1 MTTNLNDCFVTA
13 KKLDDKGKKHKGL
26 LLVRKDQKMSEAYL
40 EKAKVNLML
49 CPDFKKK
56 RIDYMIEEAWYYT
69 LYYCALAILSKF
81 AIQTR
86 SQRCTALFLRYV
98 KEKGLIV
105 LSDDFIDQITVHGDK
120 EETSAVDER
129 EEARYGA
136 SVQSEETMQKYDYMM
151 DVCKKY
157 ISETEEIVYSDK
169 DFVVPKELVK

>member
-13 KKLDDKGKKHKGL
+13 KKIDDKGKKHKGL
-26 LLVRKDQKMSEAYL
+26 LLVKTDQNVAQAYL
-40 EKAKVNLML
+40 EKARVNLML
-49 CPDFKKK
+49 CDDFKEK

-69 LYYCALAILSKF
+69 RYYCALAILSKF
-81 AIQTR
+81 GVQTR

-105 LSDDFIDQITVHGDK
+105 LSDDFIDQITVHADK

-136 SVQSEETMQKYDYMM
+136 SVQSEETMQKYDSMM
-151 DVCKKY
+151 DVCKNY
-157 ISETEEIVYSDK
+157 ISETEEIVYSDTE
-169 DFVVPKELVK
+169 FNVPKELLG